1 MEITISVGSM
11 SDDLVV
17 RSSDIPVLMGL
28 DSTEDA
34 WWADEIKRYR
44 SAIIKPPAE
53 YISIAFTE
61 MGLTRERLN
70 QDIDVA
76 VKETRAFSYKR
87 YLEDEARFHSEVF
100 KQLTRQRELPGTI
113 MTAIVKPIVGDHSF
127 PLLNEQE
134 MALRIG
140 DLAGEFVGKIFPY
153 VYQLCLSTTQS
164 RRSRAG
170 QEFEL
175 VIEQILKI
183 YGYSYEAQSNVGA
196 ARFQELDLAK
206 AVDFLVPS
214 TDAYLSNRPKCAVIT
229 AKTTLRERWQ
239 QVAEELQ
246 RTNVPAIYL
255 LTLDEKIT
263 DSVVKNLT
271 KYNITLVVP
280 GGQKDAKFSHI
291 DQVLSFESFF
301 VHDLPHVLAYWKTE
315 EN

>member
-1 MEITISVGSM
+1 M
-11 SDDLVV
+11 SDEFVL
-17 RSSDIPVLMGL
+17 RRTAIPILTGL
-28 DSTEDA
+28 DSTEDS
-34 WWADEIKRYR
+34 WWASEIKRYR
-44 SAIIKPPAE
+44 SEFIKPPAD
-53 YISIAFTE
+53 YIGTAFAEMSLTATE
-61 MGLTRERLN
+61 LN
-70 QDIDVA
+70 EDIDAA
-76 VKETRAFSYKR
+76 VRKARSISYR
-87 YLEDEARFHSEVF
+87 HYLEDEAIFHTEVF
-100 KQLTRQRELPGTI
+100 KQLTRQRELPRAI
-113 MTAIVKPIVGDHSF
+113 MSAIVKPLVGDLEF

-134 MALRIG
+134 MALRIS

-170 QEFEL
+170 KEFEL
-175 VIEQILKI
+175 VIEQIMGI
-183 YGYSYEAQSNVGA
+183 YGYAYESQSNVGT
-196 ARFQELDLAK
+196 ARFEELDLAK

-214 TDAYLSNRPKCAVIT
+214 ADAYLSNRPKCAVIT

-255 LTLDEKIT
+255 LTLDEGVSESI
-263 DSVVKNLT
+263 VKKLT

-280 GGQKDAKFSHI
+280 GGQKESKFSHI

-301 VHDLPHVLAYWKTE
+301 AHDLPHVLAYWKTG